1 MALFPFVIIA
11 VFVGMWLARR
21 GSTLTR
27 ECRWRADGDAGQYRC
42 AACGAV
48 CTLPPGKKPRQ
59 CLKPPPA

>member
-11 VFVGMWLARR
+11 VFVGMWLMRR

-27 ECRWRADGDAGQYRC
+27 ECRWRAEGGGGRFRC

-48 CTLPPGKKPRQ
+48 CDLAPG
-59 CLKPPPA
+59 